1 MAIGKT
7 TVADGYITMPEAKF
21 AALIRHFGRKFTE
34 DGEEHYILE
43 FPLKDWATVP
53 KGTRVLC
60 ADGATRG
67 ASVGFIA
74 YTENPLVA
82 STRDSNTGDC

>member
-21 AALIRHFGRKFTE
+21 AAIIRHFGIKFTE
-34 DGEEHYILE
+34 GSDEECYMLE
-43 FPLKDWATVP
+43 FPLKDWANVP

-60 ADGATRG
+60 ADGAHG
-67 ASVGFIA
+67 ASVGF
-74 YTENPLVA
+74 TCFVENPVV
-82 STRDSNTGDC
+82 STRGDDTGDC